1 MPLYEYECRTCHARL
16 EVIQRFADAPK
27 KRCPDCGGRLE
38 KLISRSGFVLKG
50 GGWYANDYSSA
61 PSSRSE
67 KGEASEG
74 SSGESS
80 SEKSGEKTESPAAP
94 KPGDKPAKK
103 KKPPVPSSG

>member
-27 KRCPDCGGRLE
+27 KRCPDCGGRLA

-61 PSSRSE
+61 PPSKTG

-74 SSGESS
+74 SS
-80 SEKSGEKTESPAAP
+80 SEPPPEKTGDKKDAPAAA
-94 KPGDKPAKK
+94 KPPDKPSKK
-103 KKPPVPSSG
+103 KAPAPSSG